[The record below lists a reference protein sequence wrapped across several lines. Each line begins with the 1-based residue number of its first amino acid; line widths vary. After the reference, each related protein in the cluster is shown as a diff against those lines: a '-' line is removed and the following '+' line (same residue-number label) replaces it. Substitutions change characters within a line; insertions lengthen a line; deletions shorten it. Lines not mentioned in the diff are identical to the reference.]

1 MCDALNSLA
10 NKNVTLQKF
19 QVEDFK
25 LTEQQMKE
33 KYDIIENNVDNQ
45 EESERTVFP
54 KYIPEDDNS

>member
-33 KYDIIENNVDNQ
+33 KYDIIENDVDNQ

-54 KYIPEDDNS
+54 KYIPQDDNS